1 MLHQDI
7 MQDII
12 GAAMTVL
19 NELRPRLD
27 EKLYENA
34 LVLELL
40 ARGHTIDQQ
49 HDFPVRYR
57 GRLIGTLTPDLI
69 VDQLVIA
76 DPKVVSAFNETHV
89 AQMLGCLSITNLE
102 VALLLNFKE
111 SKLHWKRVV
120 GPRRSGTTDNTD
132 GTDEEI

>member
-7 MQDII
+7 TQDII

-19 NELRPRLD
+19 NELRPGLD

-49 HDFPVRYR
+49 HDFPVHYR
-57 GRLIGTLTPDLI
+57 GRLIGTLTADLI
-69 VDQLVIA
+69 VDHLVIA

-89 AQMLGCLSITNLE
+89 AQMLGYLSITNLE
-102 VALLLNFKE
+102 VALLLNLKE
-111 SKLHWKRVV
+111 SKLHW
-120 GPRRSGTTDNTD
+120 
-132 GTDEEI
+132 